1 MNGCKIFESTLCFS
15 IGRTRPSIPLVLV
28 AWHCT
33 GSKALPMSSC
43 MQIISKIAMTPILQ
57 AIPTD
62 SNPHPCPLPR
72 QHCQICCNMP
82 AIIALKNTNES
93 EKQTC
98 TTNLGQFHCLRH
110 GVGHTNGNA
119 AQRQLV
125 PTFEIYFEPKRH
137 TVDGSIDF
145 KSWEC

>member
-1 MNGCKIFESTLCFS
+1 MNGCKIFESTLCS
-15 IGRTRPSIPLVLV
+15 LIGRTTPSIPLVLV
-28 AWHCT
+28 AWHCP

-62 SNPHPCPLPR
+62 SNPTPLSFTKTALPDLL
-72 QHCQICCNMP
+72 QYACNHR
-82 AIIALKNTNES
+82 IKKNTNES

-137 TVDGSIDF
+137 T
-145 KSWEC
+145 KWMEA